1 MARLNLRPRSLRVRA
16 LGIVVLLVLLVP
28 ALVWLSDLIDGTAG
42 RRMEARVARVARQ
55 AAQELGRGEADN
67 RRLDALAASHG
78 VRLRVVDRGDS
89 AAVDADHEAVEGL
102 VYLVGGW
109 FFGPDGAPSLVEWDA
124 EQPPLSARPVVRAAW
139 RDGGAVA
146 CEATVART
154 LVVCTAAVRQGER
167 LVVVQESSRQA
178 IRALYGLR
186 YQLLKLCLVVL
197 AVGLLMGW
205 WLGWRMVLPLETL
218 RAEVQRRTGSG
229 RPSTAPLGLDRDD
242 EFGDLARA
250 FDLLLARI
258 EADARSNE
266 AFAADLAHELKNP
279 VAAIRAAAE
288 SLGSGR
294 PVDEQR
300 AQRLAAVLSDSGG
313 RLDVLI
319 SHFLELARAQ
329 AGLPGEA
336 RESIN
341 LPALLGGLLTQA
353 RRQPQHQGQ
362 RFTLSV
368 EADGAVV
375 GVLERLESAIRNLL
389 ENAAAFTGEE
399 GEVRVTLGQE
409 GDQLTIVVDDDGPG
423 IDPADL
429 PRVFER
435 FFSRRRERGGTGLG
449 LAMTQA
455 VVEAHGGSVAA
466 SNRSAGGARF
476 VVRLPRSQA

>member
-1 MARLNLRPRSLRVRA
+1 VARLSLRPRSLRVRVM
-16 LGIVVLLVLLVP
+16 GVVVLLVLLVP

-42 RRMEARVARVARQ
+42 RRMEARVVKVARQ
-55 AAQELGRGEADN
+55 AAVELGKGADSQ
-67 RRLDALAASHG
+67 RPYDEMAANHG
-78 VRLRVVDRGDS
+78 VRLRIVDKLDS
-89 AAVDADHEAVEGL
+89 PLVDADHEAVEGL

-109 FFGPDGAPSLVEWDA
+109 FFGPDGAPSLKEWDE
-124 EQPPLSARPVVRAAW
+124 EQPPLSQRPVGRAAW

-146 CEATVART
+146 CEVTTART
-154 LVVCTAAVRQGER
+154 LVVCTAAVRQGEH

-178 IRALYGLR
+178 IRALYRLR
-186 YQLLKLCLVVL
+186 YQLLKLCLVLL

-205 WLGWRMVLPLETL
+205 WLGWRMVLPLESL
-218 RAEVQRRTGSG
+218 RNEALRRTGPG

-258 EADARSNE
+258 DADARTNE

-294 PVDEQR
+294 PVDEAR
-300 AQRLAAVLSDSGG
+300 AQRLAAVLSDSGA

-336 RESIN
+336 REPII
-341 LPALLGGLLTQA
+341 LATLLSGLLAQLA
-353 RRQPQHQGQ
+353 AQPQHQQQ
-362 RFTLSV
+362 RFTLT
-368 EADGAVV
+368 ADSQATVV
-375 GVLERLESAIRNLL
+375 GVLERLESAIRNLV

-399 GEVRVTLGQE
+399 GEVRVDLHHQDGE
-409 GDQLTIVVDDDGPG
+409 LLVVVDDDGPG
-423 IDPADL
+423 IDPDDL

-435 FFSRRRERGGTGLG
+435 FFSRRRARGGTGLG
-449 LAMTQA
+449 LATTKA
-455 VVEAHGGSVAA
+455 VVEAHGGRVSAE
-466 SNRSAGGARF
+466 NRAEGGARF
-476 VVRLPRSQA
+476 VLRLPSTP